1 VGWWAG
7 FGLAGVGM
15 LAGFI
20 VFVWGKPLLEG
31 KGEPPEP
38 ARLAEKIAG
47 PLNREWLIYLGGVLG
62 VIPVWFLVQRHDI
75 VGVALTA
82 ATAASLAF
90 IAWFIA
96 TQCNKV
102 ERERMFLAMVL
113 IFGSVVFFTLFEQA
127 GTSLNLFAARN
138 VDLMGISA
146 AQTQSFNAGFILVL
160 APLFAALWAWLG
172 ARNRMPNP
180 TLTFGYGLILVGLGF
195 LVVVWG
201 RGMAVDYQMP
211 LMMLGLLYLLHTIG
225 ELFLSPVGLS
235 QITKL
240 SVAKIVSFMMAVWFL
255 ASSIAQFL
263 GGMIAGTMGTATVGG
278 QVLDSAAAFAA
289 SMEGFNT
296 LGWAGVGCGLAFVAL
311 SFLIKGWSHGA
322 DGN

>member
-1 VGWWAG
+1 
-7 FGLAGVGM
+7 M
-15 LAGFI
+15 
-20 VFVWGKPLLEG
+20 
-31 KGEPPEP
+31 
-38 ARLAEKIAG
+38 
-47 PLNREWLIYLGGVLG
+47 
-62 VIPVWFLVQRHDI
+62 
-75 VGVALTA
+75 
-82 ATAASLAF
+82 
-90 IAWFIA
+90 
-96 TQCNKV
+96 
-102 ERERMFLAMVL
+102 
-113 IFGSVVFFTLFEQA
+113 
-127 GTSLNLFAARN
+127 
-138 VDLMGISA
+138 
-146 AQTQSFNAGFILVL
+146 
-160 APLFAALWAWLG
+160 
-172 ARNRMPNP
+172 
-180 TLTFGYGLILVGLGF
+180 
-195 LVVVWG
+195 
-201 RGMAVDYQMP
+201 
-211 LMMLGLLYLLHTIG
+211 LYLLHTIG